1 MPVVQEKLARLLIV
15 MLSLVAGGT
24 KGNSL
29 DKRTSSKKI
38 KDLPD
43 ELPRKRL
50 VTRKD
55 LALGIDSS

>member
-1 MPVVQEKLARLLIV
+1 MPVVQKKLACLFIV

-29 DKRTSSKKI
+29 DERTSSEKV

-43 ELPRKRL
+43 ELPRKCF
-50 VTRKD
+50 VTRED
-55 LALGIDSS
+55 LALRVDSG